1 MNKKAEQFKA
11 FLEERKINAFQMEE
25 IPDNARNA
33 VVFRSSVGVAGQQ
46 LPALVITDDSD
57 FSMLRIQIVPQAV
70 NEANM
75 VELLKMINTQN
86 FRYKPFKLY
95 FDEPGNLILDTCMVV
110 KNNQLDGEEVYRMF
124 NLIINYLDDNYREI
138 MKAVWK

>member
-1 MNKKAEQFKA
+1 MNKKAERFKA

-25 IPDNARNA
+25 IPDNAQNA

-86 FRYKPFKLY
+86 FRYKPLT
-95 FDEPGNLILDTCMVV
+95 NLAT
-110 KNNQLDGEEVYRMF
+110 
-124 NLIINYLDDNYREI
+124 
-138 MKAVWK
+138 

>member
-1 MNKKAEQFKA
+1 
-11 FLEERKINAFQMEE
+11 
-25 IPDNARNA
+25 
-33 VVFRSSVGVAGQQ
+33 
-46 LPALVITDDSD
+46 
-57 FSMLRIQIVPQAV
+57 
-70 NEANM
+70 
-75 VELLKMINTQN
+75 MINTQN